1 MYSKCWLIIR
11 DDTKRTFEIVGLE
24 SNTNHF
30 MNNVHGMQK
39 AGMNVSCLTPPVTN
53 KTSSK
58 DAVKVVGY
66 TREVNLHERLSE
78 EYKKITRKDFDQWE
92 GIEL

>member
-11 DDTKRTFEIVGLE
+11 DDAKKTYEIYGLE

-30 MNNVHGMQK
+30 MNAVHGMQK

-53 KTSSK
+53 KASNK
-58 DAVKVVGY
+58 EMVKVQDYRKEDG
-66 TREVNLHERLSE
+66 LHQRLLK
-78 EYKKITRKDFDQWE
+78 EYAAITRKEFDKWE
-92 GIEL
+92 E